1 MFVLLRENT
10 EQVLELSW
18 PPYLIST
25 AALAEVSRASIIHI
39 LQVRST
45 GLEAGGGCLLSD
57 PKQNQKPD
65 LSWLCPEIPVSLHTL
80 SKNINQH
87 GLHQRLKC
95 TIQAILLFKKKTI
108 LARNTSYK

>member
-10 EQVLELSW
+10 DQVLELSW

-80 SKNINQH
+80 SKNINQEF
-87 GLHQRLKC
+87 
-95 TIQAILLFKKKTI
+95 LFWWHF
-108 LARNTSYK
+108 NT